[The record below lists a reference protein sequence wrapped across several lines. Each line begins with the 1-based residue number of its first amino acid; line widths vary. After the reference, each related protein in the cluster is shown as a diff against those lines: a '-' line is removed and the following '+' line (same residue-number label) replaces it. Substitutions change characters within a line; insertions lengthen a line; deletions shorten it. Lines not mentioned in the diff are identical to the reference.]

1 MRANMGLWLAMA
13 LVCALTVASAHA
25 CKPTGK
31 IQAGQA
37 TGGTPALSTPGSGS
51 ANGSGDGSG
60 SGAGSGA
67 AEGAGASGSPA
78 LHAKPTLHVHAAM
91 TLPAPRPLVI
101 PRLTD
106 APRLEDFLS
115 GKARGAGAAMVEIS
129 RFVERYP
136 EDGNRPAD
144 ATEAYL
150 GYTHTDLYAAFVCR
164 QRDPA
169 DVRGH
174 MLARDGLSDDDNVAL
189 WLDTFHD
196 QRRAFVF
203 QSNPLGI
210 QADALYSE
218 QSGFDYSFDT
228 VWDTWGKRTDF
239 GYVVVMRIPFASL
252 YFAKTDPGALRTW
265 GVILQRNVAETGESD
280 YWPRIAHDVAG
291 RLTQDAAVEG
301 FADVARGRNVQ
312 LEAYS
317 LARNLRQLNS
327 VDAENPFISSKH
339 LQGFTGLDAKVI
351 LHNSLV
357 LDATLNPDFSQVGI
371 DNPAAPNQRFPSF
384 FAEMR
389 PFFIENSSYFMT
401 PINLYYTN
409 NIGLPQVGARLTGK
423 AGRWALGLL
432 GVDDRG
438 PGVAVPQGDPLY
450 GTRAH
455 FYEARVNRDVGEDS
469 NVGLIYAD
477 REYMGSYNRAG
488 GVDYRMRLG
497 ERWTLTG
504 QAVTSETANLS
515 SSTAGEQG
523 CLNSNLRCS
532 GQAYFQ
538 KVTYSDLHRGWG
550 LGYNDTAAGYVT
562 DTGFFRR
569 PDVRTPNGYYS
580 YTFRPSGGPVLSH
593 GPSVYAERD
602 WDHSGTPLD
611 LYIEPSYNVNFANRS
626 GLSAWLS
633 MSQDRLRPIDFSTL
647 TSNREYHSKGGGMS
661 FWSSPVPYLAVSG
674 GFRQGTTINYS
685 PPGNDA
691 PGEVNVV
698 SPRVSLEVKPLHDLD
713 MQNRYV
719 FTHFSNP
726 ASGATVYDNHELT
739 SRWNLQ
745 MTKAASV
752 NLIGQYIST
761 LPDAGLT
768 SAGNQKTLFAD
779 ALFTYMPHPG
789 TALYF
794 GYIGNFANLDRGLC
808 TRMDNGMCNP
818 ADPVL
823 PTTTGDGLMNDGKMI
838 YMKLSYLLRF

>member
-1 MRANMGLWLAMA
+1 MRAKAGLWLATV
-13 LVCALTVASAHA
+13 LVCALWAASARA
-25 CKPTGK
+25 CKPTVK
-31 IQAGQA
+31 MSEGQQPS
-37 TGGTPALSTPGSGS
+37 GGTPGLSAPGNGAGNGVGNGVGNGAASSS
-51 ANGSGDGSG
+51 ANGAASEAG
-60 SGAGSGA
+60 SGAGNSAGD
-67 AEGAGASGSPA
+67 GAGANGSPA
-78 LHAKPTLHVHAAM
+78 MDVKPTLHVHGAM
-91 TLPAPRPLVI
+91 VLGTQKPLVI
-101 PRLTD
+101 PRLAD

-115 GKARGAGAAMVEIS
+115 GKAKGAGRAMLEIS

-136 EDGNRPAD
+136 EDGDRPAD
-144 ATEAYL
+144 GTAAYL

-164 QRDPA
+164 QRDPSE
-169 DVRGH
+169 VRAH
-174 MLARDGLSDDDNVAL
+174 MLGRDALSDDDNVGL

-203 QSNPLGI
+203 QSNAVGI

-218 QSGFDYSFDT
+218 QTGYDYSFDT
-228 VWDTWGKRTDF
+228 VWDTWGKRTNF
-239 GYVVVMRIPFASL
+239 GYVVLMRIPFASL
-252 YFAKTDPGALRTW
+252 YFSKSNAGALRTW

-280 YWPRIAHDVAG
+280 FWPRIAHDVAG

-301 FADVARGRNVQ
+301 FADVAHGRNVQ

-317 LARNLRQLNS
+317 LARNLRRLDS
-327 VDAENPFISSKH
+327 VDANNPIIASKH
-339 LQGFTGLDAKVI
+339 LQGFSGLDAKVI

-409 NIGLPQVGARLTGK
+409 NIGLPQLGARLTGK

-438 PGVAVPQGDPLY
+438 PGVSVPQGDPLY

-455 FYEARVNRDVGEDS
+455 FYAARVNRDVGADS
-469 NVGLIYAD
+469 NVGVMFAD
-477 REYMGSYNRAG
+477 REYQGSYNRAG

-497 ERWTLTG
+497 DRWTLTG
-504 QAVTSETANLS
+504 QAVTSETENLRE
-515 SSTAGEQG
+515 STSGEQG
-523 CLNSNLRCS
+523 CMNSNTRCS
-532 GQAYFQ
+532 GQAYVQ
-538 KVTYSDLHRGWG
+538 SVSYGDLHRAWS
-550 LGYNDTAAGYVT
+550 LGYSDTAAGYVT

-569 PDVRTPNGYYS
+569 PDVRTPYGAYS
-580 YTFRPSGGPVLSH
+580 YTFRPSGGPVLEH
-593 GPSVYAERD
+593 GPRIYAERD

-611 LYIEPSYNVNFANRS
+611 LYVQPSYHVDFANRS
-626 GLSAWLS
+626 GLSAWVS
-633 MSQDRLRPIDFSTL
+633 MSQDRLRPIDFSAL
-647 TSNREYHSKGGGMS
+647 MSDREYHSSGAGMS
-661 FWSSPVPYLAVSG
+661 FWSSPAPYLALSG
-674 GFRQGTTINYS
+674 GVSKGSTINYS
-685 PPGNDA
+685 PPGNNA
-691 PGEVNVV
+691 PGEVNIV

-713 MQNRYV
+713 LQNRYV
-719 FTHFSNP
+719 FTHFSDP
-726 ASGATVYDNHELT
+726 SSGATVYDNHELT

-761 LPDAGLT
+761 LPDASQT
-768 SAGNQKTLFAD
+768 SAGNSKTLFAD

-794 GYIGNFANLDRGLC
+794 GYIG
-808 TRMDNGMCNP
+808 
-818 ADPVL
+818 
-823 PTTTGDGLMNDGKMI
+823 
-838 YMKLSYLLRF
+838 